1 MRIANSDMFL
11 RIDADSPDFT
21 IVPISQLGFRASDN
35 DAMRSGASRRRISIR
50 RSEASQALLS

>member
-21 IVPISQLGFRASDN
+21 IVPILQLGFRASDN
-35 DAMRSGASRRRISIR
+35 DAMFFRFSVVLIS
-50 RSEASQALLS
+50 